1 MSFDFIAPFYRRLE
15 ALVFGRQL
23 QAARCAF
30 VRQIGG
36 ARRALV
42 VGDGD
47 GRFLAEL
54 VRAQPELEVDY
65 LDASTRM
72 LELARARVDSERVR
86 FLRADLLEAAL
97 PAARY
102 DLVAT
107 HFFLDCF
114 AEAALREVVEKLSA
128 TATDD
133 AIWLVADFRETRR
146 WFGRLLLAAMHL
158 FFRAFAGIEARR
170 LVDYQPLLRA
180 AGFCLTSETISPNEL
195 VQSQRW
201 ARQRAHPGRDKS

>member
-1 MSFDFIAPFYRRLE
+1 MSFDFVAPFYRRLE
-15 ALVFGRQL
+15 TLVFGQQL
-23 QAARCAF
+23 QVARCAF
-30 VRQIGG
+30 VRQISG
-36 ARRALV
+36 AQRALV

-54 VRAQPELEVDY
+54 VQAQPELEVDY
-65 LDASTRM
+65 LDASARM
-72 LELARARVDSERVR
+72 LELARARVGSERVR
-86 FLRADLLEAAL
+86 FLHADLLEAAQ

-114 AEAALREVVEKLSA
+114 AEPALREVVEKLSA
-128 TATDD
+128 AATDD

-146 WFGRLLLAAMHL
+146 WFGRLMLAAMHL
-158 FFRAFAGIEARR
+158 FFRALAGIEARR
-170 LVDYQPLLRA
+170 LVDYQPFLRA

-195 VQSQRW
+195 VRSQRW
-201 ARQRAHPGRDKS
+201 ARRREHSRRDKL